1 MTDGGEAG
9 ENIISKNVRI
19 KQKAINI
26 ERKAHEFTKGR
37 EEYE

>member
-9 ENIISKNVRI
+9 NKIKSKNMRI
-19 KQKAINI
+19 KQKVINI
-26 ERKAHEFTKGR
+26 ERKAHEFRKGR